1 MGTYNIILADDHTL
15 LRHGI
20 RQIIEKDEGIKVIAE
35 AGDGLELLK
44 LLATQKPDMI
54 VLDIAM
60 PKLRGIEA
68 AIEIKMLHPGI
79 KILILSMHKSLQY
92 LHHALSAGVDGYL
105 LKEDAPRELAT
116 AIHTIRSN
124 DTYISP
130 LMSKDL
136 NNEIA
141 HSYRT
146 GKSAT
151 PFEPLTLRE
160 REVLKL
166 IAEEKSNKDIAELLN
181 ISLPTVKH
189 HRAAIKKKLNIRKTA
204 GLVKYAIRKG
214 LTTPG

>member
-1 MGTYNIILADDHTL
+1 MGTYKIILADDHKL

-20 RQIIEKDEGIKVIAE
+20 KQIIEKNEEIKVIAE

-44 LLATQKPDMI
+44 LLATQIPDMI

-60 PKLRGIEA
+60 PRLRGIEA
-68 AIEIKMLHPGI
+68 AIEIKMLHPEI

-105 LKEDAPRELAT
+105 LKEDAPRELAS
-116 AIHTIRSN
+116 AIDTIRNN

-130 LMSKDL
+130 LMSKEL
-136 NNEIA
+136 NNDIA
-141 HSYRT
+141 QSYRT
-146 GKSAT
+146 GKSST

-166 IAEEKSNKDIAELLN
+166 ISEEKSNKDIAELLN
-181 ISLPTVKH
+181 ISLATVKH